1 VVIQDR
7 NQNLHFHPALTNED
21 DLNHVLDQIATDPT
35 LINSVKRDRKTIL
48 DAWETLFNHHSFTG
62 RSSRFFAFEGLGSIY
77 WHMISKLL
85 LAVQECSLE
94 ENNPTIKKHLME
106 CYEDIRLGLGF
117 TKTADVYGA
126 FPTDA
131 YSHSPRHIGAQQP
144 GMTGQVKEEILT
156 RRVELGITIKNGLIQ
171 FIPEM
176 IQSRDFS
183 SEETSIAF
191 YMLDGSWKTYPL
203 SAGSFAYTICQTP
216 IIYEHSDEF
225 QLSILRSDGTEET
238 RTTDSLSK
246 EESQSIFQRTGEI
259 EQIILS
265 IPRNYSSQLD
275 TNQIDKQLHSVT

>member
-1 VVIQDR
+1 
-7 NQNLHFHPALTNED
+7 
-21 DLNHVLDQIATDPT
+21 
-35 LINSVKRDRKTIL
+35 
-48 DAWETLFNHHSFTG
+48 
-62 RSSRFFAFEGLGSIY
+62 
-77 WHMISKLL
+77 MISKLL